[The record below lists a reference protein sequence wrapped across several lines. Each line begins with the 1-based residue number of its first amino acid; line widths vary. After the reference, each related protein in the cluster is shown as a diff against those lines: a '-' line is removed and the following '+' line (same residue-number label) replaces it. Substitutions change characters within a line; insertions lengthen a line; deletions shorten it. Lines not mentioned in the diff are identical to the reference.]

1 MNDGTINSSRMSC
14 IQRRWVR
21 IISNMEPLLPRLREP
36 SPRQAARKRIKK
48 GEPDSPY
55 SVPETVPDQPPEFT
69 TNRPANHPRRAR
81 KKAAFGVC
89 LQA

>member
-1 MNDGTINSSRMSC
+1 MGANYFKHGTPVAALARTFAAPSR
-14 IQRRWVR
+14 
-21 IISNMEPLLPRLREP
+21 
-36 SPRQAARKRIKK
+36 KKTHKK